1 MTRVEQITVPA
12 RFITM
17 TAHFIAVLTVLY
29 DLVRSPAP
37 NRLGEPQ
44 PGPGAPL
51 TSGRA
56 SRTPG
61 RHLEARRGPQLL

>member
-17 TAHFIAVLTVLY
+17 TAHFITVLTVLY

-37 NRLGEPQ
+37 AGRGSRSP
-44 PGPGAPL
+44 AP
-51 TSGRA
+51 A
-56 SRTPG
+56 
-61 RHLEARRGPQLL
+61 RH